1 MIRSGKN
8 SCPPKRPAAYRWV
21 DRTPFYQAGL
31 AGYSDEAM
39 RMVARKHGCPFCV
52 TEAMLDHFL
61 IHGGKGL
68 KAAEL
73 SDGDHPIAGQL
84 MGSHPTEIA
93 RGARILVGLGYDV
106 VDINLACPVKKIKK
120 KCRGGHLLSVPDEAI
135 DILKS
140 VADAVGSDVPM
151 QVKMRRAY
159 DDSPE
164 AEASFFKIFDAAI
177 ELGYAAVTVHGRTVE
192 QKYNG
197 PSRWPFLTGL
207 TDRYRSEIDR
217 GFLIF
222 GSGDVFSAEAIFRM
236 IEQTGVCGASVARGC
251 IGNPWIFREAKRRL
265 AGEPVAPPTLE
276 EQRQVLLEHF
286 QLSVACHG
294 EKLAGRMMRKFGIKF
309 SYHHPDPEA
318 VKSRFIAVKTLEDWH
333 DVLESFYTCKMS
345 SLSADALR
353 SNRPAGAMG

>member
-8 SCPPKRPAAYRWV
+8 PRNPKRPKAYGWV
-21 DRTPFYQAGL
+21 DEAPFYQAGL
-31 AGYSDEAM
+31 AGYSDVAM
-39 RMVARKHGCPFCV
+39 RLVARRHGCPFCV

-61 IHGGKGL
+61 IQGGKGL
-68 KAAEL
+68 RAAEL
-73 SDGDHPIAGQL
+73 HPEDHPIAGQL

-93 RGARILVGLGYDV
+93 QGAKILVDLGYDV

-159 DDSPE
+159 DGSAE
-164 AEASFFKIFDAAI
+164 AEASFFRIFDAAV

-197 PSRWPFLTGL
+197 PSRWPFLRGL
-207 TDRYRSEIDR
+207 TDRYRSEIEQ

-251 IGNPWIFREAKRRL
+251 IGNPWIFREAQQRT
-265 AGEPVAPPTLE
+265 AGRAPSPPTLA
-276 EQRQVLLEHF
+276 EQREVLREHF
-286 QLSVACHG
+286 ELSVAAHG
-294 EKLAGRMMRKFGIKF
+294 EKRAGRMMRKFGIKF
-309 SYHHPDPEA
+309 SRHHPDPEA
-318 VKSRFIAVKTLEDWH
+318 VKDCFISVKTLEDWH
-333 DVLESFYTCKMS
+333 SVLKTHYASGAKVPPVE
-345 SLSADALR
+345 AR
-353 SNRPAGAMG
+353 SNPTTPAAD